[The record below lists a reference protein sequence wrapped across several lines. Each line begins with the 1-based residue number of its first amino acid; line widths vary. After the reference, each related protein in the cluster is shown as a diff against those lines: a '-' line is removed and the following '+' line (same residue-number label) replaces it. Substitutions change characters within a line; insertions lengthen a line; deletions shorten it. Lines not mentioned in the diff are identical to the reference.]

1 MIIDP
6 KPLRLRILIAL
17 TDLLKT
23 VTPANGYQFDLSD
36 VEAFEDDPYAGHRVI
51 RGRLFIGDSEPP
63 TMVSILE
70 PPSAVEP
77 ILNRGPD
84 NTARASEWDILIQ
97 GWARD
102 DDDNEPCDLAYALAA
117 EVHRVLGSEIK
128 RTRTGRPGAPNILG
142 LGGKLEFIK
151 IGTPVIRPSEEVSG
165 YGVFYTILTLKIV
178 EDIADPFG

>member
-17 TDLLKT
+17 TELLRG
-23 VTPANGYQFDLSD
+23 VTTTSGYQFDLSD
-36 VEAFEDDPYAGHRVI
+36 DQDGEKRVV
-51 RGRLFIGDSEPP
+51 RGRLFLGDSEPAY
-63 TMVSILE
+63 MVSIIE
-70 PPSAVEP
+70 PPSAVEA

-84 NTARASEWDILIQ
+84 NTARAGEWDILIQ

-102 DDDNEPCDLAYALAA
+102 DEDNEECDLAYALAA
-117 EVHRVLGSEIK
+117 DVHKALGAELK
-128 RTRTGRPGAPNILG
+128 RTRTGRPGAPDILG
-142 LGGKLEFIK
+142 FAGKVESMK

>member
-23 VTPANGYQFDLSD
+23 VTPANGYSFDLSND
-36 VEAFEDDPYAGHRVI
+36 EDGEKRVV
-51 RGRLFIGDSEPP
+51 RGRMFLGDSEPSH
-63 TMVSILE
+63 MVSILE

-151 IGTPVIRPSEEVSG
+151 IGTPVIRPTEDVSG

-178 EDIADPFG
+178 EDIAERFG

>member
-17 TDLLKT
+17 TELLRG
-23 VTPANGYQFDLSD
+23 VTTTSGYQFDLSD
-36 VEAFEDDPYAGHRVI
+36 DQDGEKRVV
-51 RGRLFIGDSEPP
+51 RGRLFLGDSEPAY
-63 TMVSILE
+63 MVSIIE
-70 PPSAVEP
+70 PPSAVEA

-84 NTARASEWDILIQ
+84 NTARAGEWDILIQ

-102 DDDNEPCDLAYALAA
+102 DEDNEECDLAYALAA
-117 EVHRVLGSEIK
+117 DVHKALGAELK
-128 RTRTGRPGAPNILG
+128 RTRTGRPGAPDILG
-142 LGGKLEFIK
+142 FAGKVESMK
-151 IGTPVIRPSEEVSG
+151 IGTPVIRPSEDVSG